1 LWKKQKL
8 AEFIHF
14 YVSVDVVLPTVCVPN
29 LFRDLV
35 EKICFLVH
43 VSFFVA
49 DFIMPQWDDV
59 WSINSSIDLCTTKG
73 TYGEEKAAGWR
84 ADSVP
89 GCSGC

>member
-1 LWKKQKL
+1 
-8 AEFIHF
+8 
-14 YVSVDVVLPTVCVPN
+14 VDVVLPTVFVPN

-35 EKICFLVH
+35 ENICFLVH